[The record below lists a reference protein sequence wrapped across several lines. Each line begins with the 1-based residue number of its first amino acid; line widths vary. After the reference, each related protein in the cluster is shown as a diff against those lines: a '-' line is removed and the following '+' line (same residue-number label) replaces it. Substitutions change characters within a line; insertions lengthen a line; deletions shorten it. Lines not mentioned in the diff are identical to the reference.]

1 MSDYI
6 SPGLVRLVSLF
17 VFVAA
22 SLLLSVV
29 DYNKYAQI
37 MIIPML
43 LMLLWVT
50 GELFSLYHGIYDNKR
65 SILRLEENA
74 DI

>member
-1 MSDYI
+1 
-6 SPGLVRLVSLF
+6 VSLF